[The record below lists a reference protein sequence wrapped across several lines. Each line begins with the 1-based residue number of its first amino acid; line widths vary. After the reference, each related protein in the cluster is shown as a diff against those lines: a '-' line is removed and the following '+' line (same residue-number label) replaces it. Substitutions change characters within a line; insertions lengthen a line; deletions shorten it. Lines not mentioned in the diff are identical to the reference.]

1 MGEVSVRRS
10 RAILGGEGSDVNVI
24 GRANMAVARIF
35 HGARRAC
42 MLPGPNARISIALEA
57 SCQAWHATTEAS
69 AAPLQERKTMFPKS
83 LLGVTLTLALG
94 VGLALAQESPIQF
107 LKVKEVDQ
115 LLKQG
120 RQVTF
125 VDVRSRQEYLIQHIK
140 GALSV
145 PLSAIDDRSGEI
157 PREGLVVLY

>member
-1 MGEVSVRRS
+1 M
-10 RAILGGEGSDVNVI
+10 I
-24 GRANMAVARIF
+24 
-35 HGARRAC
+35 
-42 MLPGPNARISIALEA
+42 
-57 SCQAWHATTEAS
+57 
-69 AAPLQERKTMFPKS
+69 PKPV
-83 LLGVTLTLALG
+83 LGVTLALVVG
-94 VGLALAQESPIQF
+94 VGLALGQDLLIQF

-120 RQVTF
+120 RTVTF

-145 PLSAIDDRSGEI
+145 PVSAIDDRFGEI